1 MKIRLKPLFVVI
13 FVLFIVIVF
22 WGKEKITI
30 YIQEKS
36 KIYQF
41 MEEYEANSADF
52 DGIKSQLKKDSPE
65 YLFLLGLEQLENNDL
80 KRSEEYLKSAQKKSL
95 HNTILQSYT
104 NYYLNECYY
113 LENMQGDSNFIKK
126 FLDNL
131 SSSPVLC
138 NDTDL
143 IWNSINT
150 IIYDSKSRKIAIQYL
165 DEYINETKNLSV
177 RNALTLKGNEAMLCL
192 LNKDYSKSVNLFLS
206 IIDESE
212 KIKDVDERNYLRVR
226 TCEYLSN
233 IYTILEEDEKA
244 TEFYNIAI
252 HLPISDPEKNAKAK
266 SSFYL
271 NVASSYIEAG
281 NIEGAKEVSNEL
293 LKIIDDLPDSMRS
306 GVELF
311 QYNNLALIEMK
322 EKNFKKAERYLERCY
337 SLLEDSN
344 NEQFLYYNLYV
355 ALTCIELDIE
365 KGNLDDALKLAEELL
380 KSDTEY
386 DLDFKKSIYSLLL
399 KVYERTEQKDLYI
412 ETYKKLKW
420 EEDKLNKEIKKDYIE
435 YIAANYKLGV
445 AHEINER
452 LLVIILIVTFICLI
466 TAIVI
471 IILILHNKKVKHDGD
486 LDGLSQVYNRK
497 YLEKDIKRMLE
508 RREISLSI
516 GILILDIDYFKLYND
531 FYGHP
536 AGDLVI
542 KQVAS
547 CLKASV
553 RNEDIIIRYGGEEFL
568 ILLKNIDQ
576 HMLES
581 ICNRIKMELKK
592 MSIPHEKS
600 EVEKVVTVSIGGT
613 IHTICSY
620 EQLLEQIKVADSN
633 LYRAKK
639 NGRNQYQLK

>member
-177 RNALTLKGNEAMLCL
+177 RKALTLKGNEAMLCL

-311 QYNNLALIEMK
+311 QYNNLALIEVK
-322 EKNFKKAERYLERCY
+322 EKNFKKAEQYLERCY

-508 RREISLSI
+508 RRGISLSI

>member
-30 YIQEKS
+30 YTQEKS

>member
-177 RNALTLKGNEAMLCL
+177 RKALTLKGNEAMLCL

-311 QYNNLALIEMK
+311 QYNNLALIEVK
-322 EKNFKKAERYLERCY
+322 EKNFKKAEQYLERCY

-355 ALTCIELDIE
+355 ALTCIELD
-365 KGNLDDALKLAEELL
+365 
-380 KSDTEY
+380 
-386 DLDFKKSIYSLLL
+386 
-399 KVYERTEQKDLYI
+399 
-412 ETYKKLKW
+412 
-420 EEDKLNKEIKKDYIE
+420 
-435 YIAANYKLGV
+435 
-445 AHEINER
+445 
-452 LLVIILIVTFICLI
+452 
-466 TAIVI
+466 
-471 IILILHNKKVKHDGD
+471 
-486 LDGLSQVYNRK
+486 
-497 YLEKDIKRMLE
+497 
-508 RREISLSI
+508 
-516 GILILDIDYFKLYND
+516 
-531 FYGHP
+531 
-536 AGDLVI
+536 
-542 KQVAS
+542 
-547 CLKASV
+547 
-553 RNEDIIIRYGGEEFL
+553 
-568 ILLKNIDQ
+568 
-576 HMLES
+576 
-581 ICNRIKMELKK
+581 
-592 MSIPHEKS
+592 
-600 EVEKVVTVSIGGT
+600 
-613 IHTICSY
+613 
-620 EQLLEQIKVADSN
+620 
-633 LYRAKK
+633 
-639 NGRNQYQLK
+639 

>member
-30 YIQEKS
+30 YTQEKS

-52 DGIKSQLKKDSPE
+52 DGIKSQLKKDFPE

-386 DLDFKKSIYSLLL
+386 DLDFKKSIYSFLL

-508 RREISLSI
+508 RRGISLSI

>member
-30 YIQEKS
+30 YTQEKS

-386 DLDFKKSIYSLLL
+386 DLDFKKSIYSFLL

-508 RREISLSI
+508 RRGISLSI

-600 EVEKVVTVSIGGT
+600 EVEKVVTVSIDGT

>member
-1 MKIRLKPLFVVI
+1 
-13 FVLFIVIVF
+13 
-22 WGKEKITI
+22 
-30 YIQEKS
+30 
-36 KIYQF
+36 
-41 MEEYEANSADF
+41 
-52 DGIKSQLKKDSPE
+52 
-65 YLFLLGLEQLENNDL
+65 
-80 KRSEEYLKSAQKKSL
+80 
-95 HNTILQSYT
+95 
-104 NYYLNECYY
+104 
-113 LENMQGDSNFIKK
+113 
-126 FLDNL
+126 
-131 SSSPVLC
+131 
-138 NDTDL
+138 
-143 IWNSINT
+143 
-150 IIYDSKSRKIAIQYL
+150 
-165 DEYINETKNLSV
+165 
-177 RNALTLKGNEAMLCL
+177 
-192 LNKDYSKSVNLFLS
+192 
-206 IIDESE
+206 
-212 KIKDVDERNYLRVR
+212 
-226 TCEYLSN
+226 
-233 IYTILEEDEKA
+233 
-244 TEFYNIAI
+244 
-252 HLPISDPEKNAKAK
+252 
-266 SSFYL
+266 
-271 NVASSYIEAG
+271 
-281 NIEGAKEVSNEL
+281 
-293 LKIIDDLPDSMRS
+293 
-306 GVELF
+306 
-311 QYNNLALIEMK
+311 
-322 EKNFKKAERYLERCY
+322 
-337 SLLEDSN
+337 
-344 NEQFLYYNLYV
+344 
-355 ALTCIELDIE
+355 
-365 KGNLDDALKLAEELL
+365 DALKLAEELL

-508 RREISLSI
+508 RRGISLSI

>member
-30 YIQEKS
+30 YTQEKS

-386 DLDFKKSIYSLLL
+386 DLDFKKSIYSFLL

-508 RREISLSI
+508 RRGISLSI

>member
-30 YIQEKS
+30 YTQEKS

-386 DLDFKKSIYSLLL
+386 DLDFKKSIYSFLL

-508 RREISLSI
+508 RRGISLSI

-553 RNEDIIIRYGGEEFL
+553 RNEDIIIQYGGEEFL